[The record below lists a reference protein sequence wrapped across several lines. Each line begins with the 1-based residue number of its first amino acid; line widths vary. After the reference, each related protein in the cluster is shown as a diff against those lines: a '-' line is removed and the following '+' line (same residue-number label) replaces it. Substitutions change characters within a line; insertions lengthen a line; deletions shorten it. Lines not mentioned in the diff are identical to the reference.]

1 MVRYQGQVATFRA
14 TIPLGA
20 PVDRLPLAKNFVD
33 ELVFKQLKQVGMPPS
48 EISDKSTFLRR
59 VTLDI
64 AGRLPTPDEVRAFEA
79 DTAPTDRDRVIDRL
93 VASTDYADYFAGSV
107 ECNYFTRERKLN
119 EARSLAYSVARARG
133 FHVDG
138 AGRYYIICCIKAGG
152 SIATKVR

>member
-1 MVRYQGQVATFRA
+1 MAARFAVLLALFTFFGVSEVKA
-14 TIPLGA
+14 DDVPLLVTRLDVYLYDEEKA
-20 PVDRLPLAKNFVD
+20 PN
-33 ELVFKQLKQVGMPPS
+33 
-48 EISDKSTFLRR
+48 
-59 VTLDI
+59 
-64 AGRLPTPDEVRAFEA
+64 A
-79 DTAPTDRDRVIDRL
+79 DF
-93 VASTDYADYFAGSV
+93 FAGSI

>member
-1 MVRYQGQVATFRA
+1 MTRFVAMLALISFFGVSEVKA
-14 TIPLGA
+14 DDIPLLVTRLDVYLYDEEKA
-20 PVDRLPLAKNFVD
+20 PN
-33 ELVFKQLKQVGMPPS
+33 
-48 EISDKSTFLRR
+48 
-59 VTLDI
+59 
-64 AGRLPTPDEVRAFEA
+64 
-79 DTAPTDRDRVIDRL
+79 
-93 VASTDYADYFAGSV
+93 ADYFAGSV

>member
-1 MVRYQGQVATFRA
+1 MTARLAAFLFLFAFFGVSDAKADDVPFLVTRLDVY
-14 TIPLGA
+14 LYDENKA
-20 PVDRLPLAKNFVD
+20 PN
-33 ELVFKQLKQVGMPPS
+33 
-48 EISDKSTFLRR
+48 
-59 VTLDI
+59 
-64 AGRLPTPDEVRAFEA
+64 A
-79 DTAPTDRDRVIDRL
+79 DF
-93 VASTDYADYFAGSV
+93 FAGSV